1 VTTPFGSNWDYLRA
15 ELAWL
20 DRLLMRAI
28 ARQQQNQKVVHRVAQ
43 TAADRAS
50 SHWWQGFINVD
61 PSQGGSRI
69 KTAPASHHPLG
80 RYGDRLQSSREQGV
94 VLAIPDLCHQL
105 HLRLWERNTL
115 ILCLAPEINRRYEKL
130 YAYLNGDE
138 TNCRHPTVDLALRL
152 FCPSDAAWCEARPS
166 FDPQGKA
173 PLLKYR
179 LIELHDSPSTAR
191 SLLSKVVVMSAKAV
205 THCLAEHAT
214 PEKFL
219 PKPRS
224 RRSTKLNT
232 KLN

>member
-1 VTTPFGSNWDYLRA
+1 MSSPFGSNWVYLKA

-28 ARQQQNQKVVHRVAQ
+28 TRQQQNQKVVNRVAQ

-50 SHWWQGFINVD
+50 SHWWQGFVNID
-61 PSQGGSRI
+61 PSQGGSMI
-69 KTAPASHHPLG
+69 KVTPVSHHPRG
-80 RYGDRLQSSREQGV
+80 RYGDRLQSSQEQGV
-94 VLAIPDLCHQL
+94 VLAIPDLCQKL
-105 HLRLWERNTL
+105 NLRSWERNTL

-138 TNCRHPTVDLALRL
+138 TNCRQPTVDLALRL

-166 FDPQGKA
+166 FSAKA
-173 PLLKYR
+173 PLLKHR

-191 SLLSKVVVMSAKAV
+191 SLLSKVLVMPPKAV
-205 THCLAEHAT
+205 SHCLAEQAP

-224 RRSTKLNT
+224 RAQAKLN
-232 KLN
+232 